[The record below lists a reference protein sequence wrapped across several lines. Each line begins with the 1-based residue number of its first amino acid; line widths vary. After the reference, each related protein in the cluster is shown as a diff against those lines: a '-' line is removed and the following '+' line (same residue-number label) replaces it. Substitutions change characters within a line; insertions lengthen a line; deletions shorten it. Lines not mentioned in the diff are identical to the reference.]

1 MDIGVLS
8 KFNPWWSKGAV
19 PPQLLGAHERE
30 VLLDAKKC
38 LDKRFIVLLYGLRR
52 VGKSTMLYQI
62 INSLLVGGAKPE
74 NILYF
79 SFDEKAAGIGEVIS
93 AYEEMALKKRI
104 PDAGKV
110 FIFLDEVQKADDWQ
124 GKIKVLYDLNPQLKI
139 FLSGSASISLQ
150 KKSSESLAGRIVDIH
165 VKPLSFS
172 EFAEWKGVKLD
183 ASRPEISQREATPL
197 LMDYLR
203 KGGFPEIVGEESDDA
218 IRSYLKNTVLER
230 VVLQDLPQEFGLK
243 DVQLL
248 KTLLEMFC
256 HGPGMIVNV
265 EGISRDLGRNKI
277 TVGNYIE
284 HLKYALL
291 ILEVKNFRS
300 SMIVSSRKN
309 KKIYPASTA
318 FCFAY
323 RDDFFSDAALQ
334 KIAESAVATHLQARN
349 YYSNGFEVDFVE
361 RAGSDIFP
369 VEVKYGERDEGQLK
383 KFMSEFK
390 AKKGVLVSRDI
401 VSSER
406 MGIRIAP
413 LWLFL
418 HEKTEWTGQSQS
430 EARDKNRDAN
440 GGAASGAERRSRP
453 AAK

>member
-1 MDIGVLS
+1 MDIGVLA
-8 KFNPWWSKGAV
+8 KFNPWWSKGTV
-19 PPQLLGAHERE
+19 PPQLLGARERE
-30 VLLDAKKC
+30 VLLDAKKY
-38 LDKRFIVLLYGLRR
+38 LNRRFIVLLYGLRR
-52 VGKSTMLYQI
+52 VGKTTMLYQI
-62 INSLLVGGAKPE
+62 INSLLAGGAKPE
-74 NILYF
+74 SILYF
-79 SFDEKAAGIGEVIS
+79 SFDEKAAGIDEVIS
-93 AYEEMALKKRI
+93 SYEEMALKKRI

-110 FIFLDEVQKADDWQ
+110 FIFLDEVQKTEDWQ
-124 GKIKVLYDLNPQLKI
+124 GKIKVLYDLNPELKI

-150 KKSSESLAGRIVDIH
+150 RKSSDSLAGRMVDIH

-172 EFAEWKGVKLD
+172 EFAQWKGVKLD
-183 ASRPEISQREATPL
+183 AARPEISQREAMPL

-203 KGGFPEIVGEESDDA
+203 KGGFPELVGEESDDA
-218 IRSYLKNTVLER
+218 VRNYVKNTVLER

-256 HGPGMIVNV
+256 HDPGMIVNV
-265 EGISRDLGRNKI
+265 EGISRDLGRSKI

-323 RDDFFSDAALQ
+323 REDFFSDAVLE
-334 KIAESAVATHLQARN
+334 KVAEAAVAAHLSARN

-361 RAGSDIFP
+361 RAGKELLPI
-369 VEVKYGERDEGQLK
+369 EVKYGERDDGQLK
-383 KFMSEFK
+383 KFMGEFR

-401 VSSER
+401 VSAEKN
-406 MGIRIAP
+406 GIRVAP

-418 HEKTEWTGQSQS
+418 YEKVQQAAGQM
-430 EARDKNRDAN
+430 EK
-440 GGAASGAERRSRP
+440 GLSGNKA
-453 AAK
+453 